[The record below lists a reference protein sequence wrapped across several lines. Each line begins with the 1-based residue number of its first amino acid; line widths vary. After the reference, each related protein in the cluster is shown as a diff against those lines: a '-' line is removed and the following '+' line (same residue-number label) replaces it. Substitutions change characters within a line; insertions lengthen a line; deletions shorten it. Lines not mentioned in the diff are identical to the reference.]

1 MDDRKFRD
9 SMDKWLSQEMKAVPE
24 ISPADDVYQKL
35 SDKQK
40 RIRLGYFNW
49 TVRLA
54 AAGLAAALIILV
66 IVLQPPKEL
75 EPIIGLR
82 KGTTG
87 AKADTEQQVL
97 GAGREEKA
105 AKMKEERLT
114 EKGEMEPEK
123 AKVAVA
129 EQEKGKKQEIA
140 QEEEKMEKT
149 EIAEGAGKKQAAK
162 SKALEEKEEPKE
174 VRRKVLAEPVAVAA
188 RPKAEEERGGKDVK
202 NEAKISMAAP
212 AAPAAEGRIV
222 QERIEFQYQPKGS
235 ESIHELDIGTAR
247 DEVLILSSED
257 NYRLVLQLP
266 RETYVYVYQVSP
278 DQRMVRLFPNP
289 EYYPDQNPLQ
299 PGKIYIVPLP
309 PDWFYVEEDEGE
321 EIIYVVTTSQ
331 PKGGWDELY
340 AEYEDMDKVR
350 EKKNIVSRI
359 LDEVRAIDRSP
370 TDESAVHVF
379 RFRKR

>member
-1 MDDRKFRD
+1 MDDRKFRE
-9 SMDKWLSQEMKAVPE
+9 SMDKWLSQEMKAAPE

-35 SDKQK
+35 SNKQK

-66 IVLQPPKEL
+66 IVLQPPREL
-75 EPIIGLR
+75 GPVIGLR

-87 AKADTEQQVL
+87 AKADTEQQIL
-97 GAGREEKA
+97 GAEREEKA
-105 AKMKEERLT
+105 AEMKEERLT
-114 EKGEMEPEK
+114 EEEMEPEK
-123 AKVAVA
+123 AKEAVA
-129 EQEKGKKQEIA
+129 EHEKEKKQEIV
-140 QEEEKMEKT
+140 QREEKMEKT
-149 EIAEGAGKKQAAK
+149 EIAESAGEKQAAK

-202 NEAKISMAAP
+202 NEAKISVAAP

-235 ESIHELDIGTAR
+235 ESIQELDIGTAR

-299 PGKIYIVPLP
+299 PGKIYVVPLP
-309 PDWFYVEEDEGE
+309 PDWFYVEEAEGE
-321 EIIYVVTTSQ
+321 EILYIVTTSQ
-331 PKGGWDELY
+331 PKGGLDELY
-340 AEYEDMDKVR
+340 AQYEDMDKVR

-370 TDESAVHVF
+370 TDESAVYVF